1 METKTVASTIGLDY
15 EVNFIKLMSHLLQQT
30 AHFLLLSVIEV
41 LKKLK
46 MRARRGAREKSDDRT
61 VKKEHGKSAVPI
73 GIFKNIK
80 FYRIALSNDVR
91 NPSVQYPWDFSFSHS
106 KVFILGQKRI

>member
-1 METKTVASTIGLDY
+1 MKLSAEAPAAICGGRFGIKYTAGREDPAPRRPKKTSKA
-15 EVNFIKLMSHLLQQT
+15 K
-30 AHFLLLSVIEV
+30 
-41 LKKLK
+41 
-46 MRARRGAREKSDDRT
+46 RARE
-61 VKKEHGKSAVPI
+61 SAVPI

>member
-1 METKTVASTIGLDY
+1 MGQKRKPDNVLRRIYAFRLNKPTKP
-15 EVNFIKLMSHLLQQT
+15 
-30 AHFLLLSVIEV
+30 
-41 LKKLK
+41 KKGG
-46 MRARRGAREKSDDRT
+46 R
-61 VKKEHGKSAVPI
+61 KSAVPI

>member
-1 METKTVASTIGLDY
+1 MIAET
-15 EVNFIKLMSHLLQQT
+15 E
-30 AHFLLLSVIEV
+30 
-41 LKKLK
+41 
-46 MRARRGAREKSDDRT
+46 RRRD
-61 VKKEHGKSAVPI
+61 KSAVPI